1 MSKAG
6 SGEFVTMQVLKE
18 MLAMQDRAYRSS
30 IQILVEDIKSEVKEL
45 KKEISELKESA
56 SFTSSKYEEMKAK
69 MGKVD
74 VDIKAIYHQIDG
86 LNNDYNYS
94 FEELEAKQ
102 EYLKNQSRR
111 NNVKI
116 VGVKESD
123 DEKTWDDTEKVVK
136 NLIKNK
142 QGITE
147 EVVIERAHRVGR
159 KIKNRAHNRH
169 VGSASASGDDS
180 SASPNQRKQCLG
192 RSSRKS
198 WKTKERIIREA
209 RIKRPKGVQFF
220 NDFSKRTLERRAS
233 HIPEMLEAREQRKV
247 AYMIMV
253 MDRLIIRDKLPG
265 RVRDKDVV
273 NIEDEVFVSQRQ
285 KK

>member
-6 SGEFVTMQVLKE
+6 AGEFVTMQVLKE

-56 SFTSSKYEEMKAK
+56 SFTSSKYEEMKAN

-102 EYLKNQSRR
+102 EYLEINQSRR
-111 NNVKI
+111 NNAKI

-142 QGITE
+142 LGITE
-147 EVVIERAHRVGR
+147 EVSCDREGHRVGR
-159 KIKNRAHNRH
+159 KMIKNRAHNRH
-169 VGSASASGDDS
+169 VGSASPSGDDS
-180 SASPNQRKQCLG
+180 APHQTKRKQCQG
-192 RSSRKS
+192 RSWRKS
-198 WKTKERIIREA
+198 NVGKRRKGSCEKHTSKDPKEYSSSTISLNAPWREEQVTFL
-209 RIKRPKGVQFF
+209 KCWRPG
-220 NDFSKRTLERRAS
+220 NRER
-233 HIPEMLEAREQRKV
+233 
-247 AYMIMV
+247 
-253 MDRLIIRDKLPG
+253 
-265 RVRDKDVV
+265 
-273 NIEDEVFVSQRQ
+273 
-285 KK
+285 

>member
-6 SGEFVTMQVLKE
+6 AGEFVTMQVPKE

-86 LNNDYNYS
+86 LNNDYKYS

-102 EYLKNQSRR
+102 EYLENQSRR

-142 QGITE
+142 LGITE
-147 EVVIERAHRVGR
+147 EVVIGRAHRVGR

-180 SASPNQRKQCLG
+180 SVSPNQRKTMPRPIVAKIQ
-192 RSSRKS
+192 S

-209 RIKRPKGVQFF
+209 RIKRPKGVQFL
-220 NDFSKRTLERRAS
+220 NDFSKHTLERRAS

-247 AYMIMV
+247 AYMIM
-253 MDRLIIRDKLPG
+253 DRLIIRDKLPG
-265 RVRDKDVV
+265 RDEDVV
-273 NIEDEVFVSQRQ
+273 NIEDEVFVSRRQR
-285 KK
+285 K

>member
-6 SGEFVTMQVLKE
+6 AGEFVTMQVLKE

-45 KKEISELKESA
+45 KKDISELKESA

-94 FEELEAKQ
+94 FEELEVKQ
-102 EYLKNQSRR
+102 EYLENQSRR

-136 NLIKNK
+136 NLIKTK
-142 QGITE
+142 LGITE

-180 SASPNQRKQCLG
+180 SASPNQRETMPRPIVAKIQ
-192 RSSRKS
+192 S

-209 RIKRPKGVQFF
+209 RIKRPKGVQFL

-233 HIPEMLEAREQRKV
+233 HIPEMLEAREQGKV
-247 AYMIMV
+247 AYMI

-265 RVRDKDVV
+265 RDKDVV

-285 KK
+285 RK